1 MSPVRSEEGLALL
14 ELATTAVRL
23 WERQDPTAKRKILGY
38 LSLNSVFGEEGLTV
52 NWREPFD
59 QLAEIATEPE
69 DTNGGKLAFSAE
81 RLKWLP
87 ERRLSRSRCR
97 QEWSAS

>member
-1 MSPVRSEEGLALL
+1 MRSEEGLALL

-87 ERRLSRSRCR
+87 ERRLSASGYH